1 MRNFRDADG
10 VHVEAP
16 AKLNL
21 YLEVLGKRPDG
32 YHELITIMQATD
44 FVDEVIVAEAP
55 SGITLAVEGPVG
67 VPTDETNLMWRA
79 ARAFLDAYAPGRGVR
94 MRLVKQI
101 PTGAGLGGGSSD
113 AAATLVAIDRLY
125 GLGVSRTKMMAIG
138 KTLGSDVNFFLNGG
152 TALCRGRGE
161 LVSGVFFPYRTSFSY
176 VLVVPGTHVSTAEVY
191 KKIGPLPLLEWNQN
205 LDQPQERFEAYLEQA
220 GDALLGHVQ
229 MVMALRMGDVAGV
242 AARLKNRLEPVT
254 LALHPE
260 LARYKEALAA
270 EGLAAQMSG
279 SGSAFFGL
287 APTRE
292 KAEEAALKLERLFP
306 GMVRVVSGG
315 GEPDYVW
322 M

>member
-1 MRNFRDADG
+1 MRIFRDDDG

-16 AKLNL
+16 AKVNL

-44 FVDEVIVAEAP
+44 FCDEVIAAEAP
-55 SGITLAVEGPVG
+55 SGVALAVEGADLPA
-67 VPTDETNLMWRA
+67 DEGNLVWKA
-79 ARAFLDAYAPGRGVR
+79 AKAFLAAHAPGRGVR
-94 MRLVKQI
+94 MRLVKRI
-101 PTGAGLGGGSSD
+101 PMGAGLGGGSSD
-113 AAATLVAIDRLY
+113 AAATVVAIDRLY
-125 GLGVSRTKMMAIG
+125 GLGVSRTKMAAVGEAI
-138 KTLGSDVNFFLNGG
+138 GSDVNFFFNGG

-161 LVSGVFFPYRTSFSY
+161 RVAGVYFPYRTAFYY
-176 VLVVPGTHVSTAEVY
+176 VLIVPGVHVSTAEVY
-191 KKIGPLPLLEWNQN
+191 KNVQGIPLIKWMEHP
-205 LDQPQERFEAYLEQA
+205 DQPRERFEAHLEQT
-220 GDALLGHVQ
+220 GEALLGHTQ
-229 MVMALRMGDVAGV
+229 MVMALTMGDVAGV

-260 LARYKEALAA
+260 LEAYKEALAK
-270 EGLAAQMSG
+270 EGLAALMSG

-292 KAEEAALKLERLFP
+292 KAVEAAESLEKRFP
-306 GMVRVVSGG
+306 GKVRVVSGG